1 MILRTTGSNV
11 LILWIWSELASQV
24 SYNSLKLNPACWHPS
39 FVEGVVVY
47 YL

>member
-1 MILRTTGSNV
+1 MILRATGSNG

-24 SYNSLKLNPACWHPS
+24 SYNSLKLNPAWHPP

>member
-1 MILRTTGSNV
+1 MILRATGSNV

-24 SYNSLKLNPACWHPS
+24 SYNSLKLNPAWHPP
-39 FVEGVVVY
+39 FVEGLVVY